1 MALLLLKGEPC
12 TIDLA
17 VMMPDGRMAGSSGS
31 DRSSILISPLG
42 SSAGFQ
48 SCELPEGTWHI
59 IAGAYHIPAN
69 GVAVEYEVEVT
80 PKERRLFRGD
90 THVHTTASDGIL
102 EAGEAALLARRMGL
116 DFLIFTDHKKAPRM
130 TGFLFMKISLSF
142 RGLNGLIIRGM
153 PVFWAQNRLSA
164 LLFSPPL

>member
-1 MALLLLKGEPC
+1 MRTRKAFPSVIVIHPLLQGRIGPFVIEGEPC

-80 PKERRLFRGD
+80 PKERRLLR
-90 THVHTTASDGIL
+90 VIPMSI
-102 EAGEAALLARRMGL
+102 
-116 DFLIFTDHKKAPRM
+116 
-130 TGFLFMKISLSF
+130 
-142 RGLNGLIIRGM
+142 
-153 PVFWAQNRLSA
+153 
-164 LLFSPPL
+164 PPLPTVF